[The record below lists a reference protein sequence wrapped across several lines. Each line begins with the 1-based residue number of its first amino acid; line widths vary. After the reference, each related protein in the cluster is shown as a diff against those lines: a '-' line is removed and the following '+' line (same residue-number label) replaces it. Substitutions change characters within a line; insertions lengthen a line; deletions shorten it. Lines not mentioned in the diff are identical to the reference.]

1 MRRAPQALLCG
12 IGLLLGILSSAACG
26 EGNLHPG
33 TTGGGDAGNVQ
44 STSGGG
50 DGGAGLVGQGSTG
63 GEAGHS
69 TGVGAGSSAAAGG
82 SAGNG
87 GGAAAGG
94 GAGDGGGAAAGGGA
108 GDGGSAG
115 DGGGA
120 AAGRACKRGVAYGY
134 HSVADLSA
142 LSASVGWWYN
152 WASLPD
158 EQLRGGDYVDLGV
171 EFVPMVWGGRFDADK
186 IKAEIPDGAR
196 YLLAFNEPNFFSQ
209 ANLSA
214 AEAAALWPRIE
225 EIADEK
231 GLQLVSPAVNF
242 CGGGCHEA
250 DPFAYLDAFFTA
262 CEGCRVDF
270 IAAHWYAC
278 DRPALEWY
286 LGELKRYGR
295 PIWLTEFSCGDGA
308 DRSLEAQAAYM
319 REAVPLLESDPD
331 VFRYAWFSGR
341 TDAIPNV
348 DLLGASGELTEL
360 GELYVSLPHA
370 EGCSP

>member
-1 MRRAPQALLCG
+1 MRRDPKALLCG
-12 IGLLLGILSSAACG
+12 ISPLLGILLSVACVG
-26 EGNLHPG
+26 ENFHQDAIAD
-33 TTGGGDAGNVQ
+33 GGGGNVQ
-44 STSGGG
+44 GTTSAG
-50 DGGAGLVGQGSTG
+50 DGGSGLMAPGGTG
-63 GEAGHS
+63 GEAGH
-69 TGVGAGSSAAAGG
+69 GAGTADGG
-82 SAGNG
+82 SG
-87 GGAAAGG
+87 GSGDSGSG
-94 GAGDGGGAAAGGGA
+94 SGSGGDGD
-108 GDGGSAG
+108 GDGGSAP
-115 DGGGA
+115 
-120 AAGRACKRGVAYGY
+120 AGRPCKRGIAYGH

-152 WASLPD
+152 WADIPD
-158 EQLRGGDYVDLGV
+158 EELRGGDYVKLGV
-171 EFVPMVWGGRFDADK
+171 EFAPMVWGGRFDADK
-186 IKAEIPDGAR
+186 VKAAIPGGAK
-196 YLLAFNEPNFFSQ
+196 YLLAFNEPNFFAQ

-214 AEAAALWPRIE
+214 AEAAALWPQIE

-242 CGGGCHEA
+242 CGGGCHET
-250 DPFAYLDAFFTA
+250 DPFAYLDAFFAA

-286 LGELKRYGR
+286 LGELRRYRR

-308 DRSLEAQAAYM
+308 DRSPEAQAAYM

-341 TDAIPNV
+341 TEAIPNV
-348 DLLGASGELTEL
+348 DLLGASGELTAL

-370 EGCSP
+370 ERCSP

>member
-1 MRRAPQALLCG
+1 MRRDPKTLLCG
-12 IGLLLGILSSAACG
+12 ISPLLGILLSVACVG
-26 EGNLHPG
+26 ESFHQDANGD
-33 TTGGGDAGNVQ
+33 GGAGNVPAA
-44 STSGGG
+44 TGAG
-50 DGGAGLVGQGSTG
+50 DGGAGLVGPGSTG
-63 GEAGHS
+63 SAAGH
-69 TGVGAGSSAAAGG
+69 GAGAGD
-82 SAGNG
+82 SAGDG
-87 GGAAAGG
+87 GGDGDGG
-94 GAGDGGGAAAGGGA
+94 GAGDGGGDGDGGNAGAGGGE
-108 GDGGSAG
+108 G
-115 DGGGA
+115 
-120 AAGRACKRGVAYGY
+120 AAGRPCKRGIGYGY

-152 WASLPD
+152 WATVPD
-158 EQLRGGDYVDLGV
+158 EALRGGAYVDLGV
-171 EFVPMVWGGRFDADK
+171 DFVPMVWGGRFDADQV
-186 IKAEIPDGAR
+186 KAAIPSGAK
-196 YLLAFNEPNFFSQ
+196 YLLAFNEPNFFAQ

-214 AEAAALWPRIE
+214 AEAAALWPDLE

-231 GLQLVSPAVNF
+231 GLKLVSPAVNF
-242 CGGGCHEA
+242 CGGGCHET
-250 DPFAYLDAFFTA
+250 DPFAYLDAFFAA

-286 LGELKRYGR
+286 LGELKRYRR

-308 DRSLEAQAAYM
+308 DRSPEAQAAYM

-348 DLLGASGELTEL
+348 DLLGASGELTAL

-370 EGCSP
+370 ERCSQ

>member
-1 MRRAPQALLCG
+1 MGP
-12 IGLLLGILSSAACG
+12 
-26 EGNLHPG
+26 
-33 TTGGGDAGNVQ
+33 
-44 STSGGG
+44 
-50 DGGAGLVGQGSTG
+50 GSTG
-63 GEAGHS
+63 SAAGH
-69 TGVGAGSSAAAGG
+69 GAGAGDSA
-82 SAGNG
+82 S
-87 GGAAAGG
+87 AGG
-94 GAGDGGGAAAGGGA
+94 GGSA

-115 DGGGA
+115 TGGDDGDGGA
-120 AAGRACKRGVAYGY
+120 AAGRPCKRGIAYGY

-152 WASLPD
+152 WATVPD
-158 EQLRGGDYVDLGV
+158 EALRGGAYVDLGV
-171 EFVPMVWGGRFDADK
+171 DFVPMVWGGRFDADQV
-186 IKAEIPDGAR
+186 KAAIPSGAK
-196 YLLAFNEPNFFSQ
+196 YLLAFNEPNFFAQ

-214 AEAAALWPRIE
+214 AEAAALWPQLE

-231 GLQLVSPAVNF
+231 GLKLVSPAVNF
-242 CGGGCHEA
+242 CGGGCHET
-250 DPFAYLDAFFTA
+250 DPFAYLDAFFAA

-286 LGELKRYGR
+286 LGELKRYRR

-308 DRSLEAQAAYM
+308 DRSPEAQAAYM

-348 DLLGASGELTEL
+348 DLLGASGELTAL

-370 EGCSP
+370 ERCSQ